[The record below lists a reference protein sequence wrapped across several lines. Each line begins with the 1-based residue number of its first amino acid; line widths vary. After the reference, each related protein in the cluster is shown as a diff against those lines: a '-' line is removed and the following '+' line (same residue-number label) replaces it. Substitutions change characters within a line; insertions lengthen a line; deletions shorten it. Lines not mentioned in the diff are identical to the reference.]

1 MAKQLPK
8 QVQATVNWMKKNTLI
23 VVFCGIAVAV
33 PLGSYFAA
41 DAFSS
46 GVRDEASKLSKVYSD
61 LVTAVNAKTNIE
73 FAGVEP
79 IQLDGP
85 PTNATVEQFSQI
97 ITGLAADADKVY
109 EKAKAR
115 NASSAGLT
123 PVVSDERIFPKYSR
137 EFGSASKVRTQF
149 VDALNERYAQL
160 LNSVR
165 AGGPPTAQEIDER
178 IKTVKAR
185 FIQNEA
191 RVESADKLTA
201 DQQKLLAK
209 ELTAARIYECE
220 KVAAGVSFYADIAS
234 LGVPKKSDPAIV
246 GLFQKKED
254 ADAQDKFLF
263 ELQWQ
268 YWIASDVLRALSAVN
283 GVDNSVVR
291 GPVKRLVRLTVQPLD
306 AGKPKPAGE
315 AAPMGEVPVDGS
327 VPADGSAP
335 AASEVAKA
343 DDVTLGAPD
352 INPTM
357 DAGRDYAKRH
367 TGRVSNGVYDVR
379 TVEVVLVAETAKLPK
394 VFDAIAAQNFMTIV
408 DAKLEPADPFAAV
421 RMGYIYG
428 AEPVSQITL
437 TIESIWLRDVTAG
450 MMPAATRALLGIA
463 SKPVVTGEQPADSGS
478 ESAG

>member
-8 QVQATVNWMKKNTLI
+8 QVQATVNWMKRNTLI
-23 VVFCGIAVAV
+23 VVFCGVAVAV
-33 PLGSYFAA
+33 PLGSFFAA

-46 GVRDEASKLSKVYSD
+46 GVREEANKLSKVYSD
-61 LVTAVNAKTNIE
+61 VDTAVTSKTNIE
-73 FAGVEP
+73 FAGVEA

-97 ITGLAADADKVY
+97 ITGLSADADKVY

-115 NASSAGLT
+115 NASGGTLT
-123 PVVSDERIFPKYSR
+123 LVVTDEKIFPKYPR
-137 EFGSASKVRTQF
+137 EFGPASKIRAQF
-149 VDALNERYAQL
+149 VDALNQRYAEL
-160 LNSVR
+160 LTAVR
-165 AGGPPTAQEIDER
+165 AGGPPSAQELDER

-185 FIQNEA
+185 FVQNEA

-234 LGVPKKSDPAIV
+234 LNVPKKSDPAIV

-254 ADAQDKFLF
+254 ADTQDRFLF

-268 YWIASDVLRALSAVN
+268 YWIAGDVLRAFSAVN

-291 GPVKRLVRLTVQPLD
+291 GPVKRLVRLTVQPID

-315 AAPMGEVPVDGS
+315 AAPMGEVPL
-327 VPADGSAP
+327 DGSAP
-335 AASEVAKA
+335 VDGTAPVAAETAKA
-343 DDVTLGAPD
+343 DAVALGAPD
-352 INPTM
+352 INPTV

-408 DAKLEPADPFAAV
+408 DARLEPADPFAAI

-437 TIESIWLRDVTAG
+437 TLESIWLRDVTAL
-450 MMPAATRALLGIA
+450 MMPAATRSLLGIA
-463 SKPVVTGEQPADSGS
+463 SKPVVTGESSTESSG
-478 ESAG
+478 E